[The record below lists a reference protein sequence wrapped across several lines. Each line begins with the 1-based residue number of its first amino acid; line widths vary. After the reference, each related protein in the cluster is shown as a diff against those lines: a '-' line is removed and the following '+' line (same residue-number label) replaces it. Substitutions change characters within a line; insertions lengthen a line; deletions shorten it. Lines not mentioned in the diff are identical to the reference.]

1 MGEKEINLKWD
12 KHKSDSYLDS
22 SKSSASVATAMSK
35 GWAKALICHASLT
48 ASRMNGWMTAKVMSG
63 GRKILGLRFKDL
75 ITSCTKHN
83 IIAWLNQLKQFW
95 GNKICYHYEEQNM
108 LSLWGI
114 KCVIIMGNKICYHC
128 EEQNMLSLWE
138 IKCYHYE
145 E

>member
-1 MGEKEINLKWD
+1 
-12 KHKSDSYLDS
+12 
-22 SKSSASVATAMSK
+22 
-35 GWAKALICHASLT
+35 
-48 ASRMNGWMTAKVMSG
+48 
-63 GRKILGLRFKDL
+63 
-75 ITSCTKHN
+75 
-83 IIAWLNQLKQFW
+83 
-95 GNKICYHYEEQNM
+95 M